1 MTEIRTQATKD
12 KDGWIRANA
21 RPTYIVHLRA
31 KSGIDPIK
39 ALRSSLK
46 ILGRRFGLQ
55 ALSVREERKS

>member
-1 MTEIRTQATKD
+1 MTEIRTSTQA
-12 KDGWIRANA
+12 A
-21 RPTYIVHLRA
+21 RPTYIVRLRA
-31 KSGIDPIK
+31 KAGIDAVK